1 MEENKEQKISFLTRL
16 KWAIFNVENYDF
28 FAVEKSH
35 KAFVYF
41 IKLLLIFTVI
51 ICIPITYIFGNY
63 YKKTVNYII
72 NEFPN
77 FTYENGR
84 LDVEK
89 EETIINESEHGIVI
103 IDTTI
108 TLETEKAQELVKKVK
123 TYQSGIVL
131 LNDRVI
137 IKLPTSEQPTSYLYN
152 EIINSERI
160 EKSEVIEY
168 INSIPVASVYIAFY
182 ITSIIYLFSIYFI
195 IILMDVIL
203 LSILGVITSRVSGM
217 KLRYLPILNIS
228 IYSLTLP
235 ILLNAIYITVNTLTG
250 FEIQYFQIMYNA
262 ISYIYLVTAILMI
275 KSEMIKQQIEL
286 MKLEEEQKKVKEEL
300 ERQKEEEKEK
310 KEQKQKEKEDEKKQE
325 QNGQKRRRAGRF

>member
-28 FAVEKSH
+28 FAVEKIH

-63 YKKTVNYII
+63 YKRTVNYII
-72 NEFPN
+72 NELPN
-77 FTYENGR
+77 FTYENGK
-84 LDVEK
+84 LNVEK
-89 EETIINESEHGIVI
+89 EETITKESKSGIVI

-108 TLETEKAQELVKKVK
+108 TSETEEAQELVKKVK

-131 LNDRVI
+131 LNDRAI
-137 IKLPTSEQPTSYLYN
+137 IKLPTSEQTSSYLYN
-152 EIINSERI
+152 EIINYDRI
-160 EKSEVIEY
+160 EKWEVTDY
-168 INSIPVASVYIAFY
+168 INSIPVESVYIAFY
-182 ITSIIYLFSIYFI
+182 IISIIYLFSIYFI

-203 LSILGVITSRVSGM
+203 LSILGVITSRILGM
-217 KLRYLPILNIS
+217 KLRYLPIFNIS
-228 IYSLTLP
+228 IYALTLP
-235 ILLNAIYITVNTLTG
+235 ILLNAIYIIVNTLTG

-300 ERQKEEEKEK
+300 EKQKEEE
-310 KEQKQKEKEDEKKQE
+310 EQKQREKDDEKKQE
-325 QNGQKRRRAGRF
+325 QNDESEGEPEGSSAS